1 MSIRWKL
8 FLALFVLT
16 AAVVGGVLWLVEARF
31 RSWTLGMV
39 NQAFARRVDSVLE
52 ARGKRSDAL
61 KEMCDRIAADPIT
74 LAMLQSQADEQR
86 RAEFLRKFQQLR
98 AGSSQAPRSG
108 PRPGNT
114 PRSRIG
120 PGARLAPKAGAQGA
134 GKMISKGP
142 TTLGLVRPDG
152 EFLLLAGGVRRTERR
167 SPKQI
172 RESLSA
178 LDSAEQ
184 RVAYLVVEPEQGGQ
198 AHVHEVVVTPV
209 SDGGELAGWV
219 FLGSPAG
226 NMRGEERILAM
237 GQMEARGGLVAG
249 GRWFVDEIDEAAAAL
264 LAGQLAEGFWTSGEH
279 AEVSFGDQQW
289 IAMARPLN
297 ERSPMDQG
305 YYLGLFPLT
314 PVLAELSRIR
324 WMILLLGALALL
336 VSAIVA
342 WTLAR
347 KFSKPIH
354 ELVEGTARVARG
366 DFAAKIQRS
375 SRDEFGHLAEAFN
388 RMTDDLALKERY
400 HEVLGKVSDPD
411 VTGELLSGKLEL
423 GGELRRLAVLFCD
436 IRGFTSITRG
446 MAPFDV
452 VELVNGHMTAMTR
465 LVYEHGGVVDK
476 FVGDEV
482 MALFGAPKS
491 YGDDELNALRCGL
504 AMQRERERLNREV
517 EHPLQIG
524 VGIATGEMVA
534 GCMGSNDRLNYT
546 VLGER
551 VNLASRLCSKAG
563 PGEVLI
569 ATERTLPQ
577 MDDSTVESRRLEVDG
592 YAEQQSAQAFRPS

>member
-39 NQAFARRVDSVLE
+39 NEAFARRVDSVLE
-52 ARGKRSDAL
+52 ARGKRRDAMQD
-61 KEMCDRIAADPIT
+61 MCERIADDPMT
-74 LAMLQSQADEQR
+74 LAMLRAKADGQR
-86 RAEFLRKFQQLR
+86 RGEFLKKFQQLR
-98 AGSSQAPRSG
+98 GGPSQPARPGSRPGTAPRG
-108 PRPGNT
+108 RV
-114 PRSRIG
+114 G
-120 PGARLAPKAGAQGA
+120 PGSRAAPVAASPGPAKSLAVR
-134 GKMISKGP
+134 P

-152 EFLLLAGGVRRTERR
+152 EFLLLAGGVRRAERR
-167 SPKQI
+167 SPRQVQ
-172 RESLSA
+172 ENLSA
-178 LDSAEQ
+178 LDPFGQ
-184 RVAYLVVEPEQGGQ
+184 QIAYLVVEPEQGGE

-209 SDGGELAGWV
+209 RDGEELAGWV
-219 FLGSPAG
+219 FLGSPAE
-226 NMRGEERILAM
+226 NMRGEDRILAT
-237 GQMEARGGLVAG
+237 GKTEAHGGLVAG
-249 GRWFVDEIDEAAAAL
+249 GRWFIDGIDEATAEL
-264 LAGQLAEGFWTSGEH
+264 VSGQLDAGFWTSGKH
-279 AEVSFGDQQW
+279 TEVSFGDQQW

-297 ERSPMDQG
+297 ERSPMDRG
-305 YYLGLFPLT
+305 YYVGLFPLT
-314 PVLAELSRIR
+314 SILGELAGLR
-324 WMILLLGALALL
+324 WTILLLGVVALV
-336 VSAIVA
+336 VSAVVA

-354 ELVEGTARVARG
+354 DLVEGTARVARG
-366 DFAAKIQRS
+366 DFENKVQPS
-375 SRDEFGHLAEAFN
+375 SRDELGHLAEAFN

-411 VTGELLSGKLEL
+411 VAGELLSGKLQL
-423 GGELRRLAVLFCD
+423 GGD
-436 IRGFTSITRG
+436 IRGFTTLTRD

-452 VELVNGHMTAMTR
+452 VELVNRHMTAMTR

-504 AMQRERERLNREV
+504 AMQRERQRLNQEE

-551 VNLASRLCSKAG
+551 VNLASRLCGKAG
-563 PGEVLI
+563 AGEVLI
-569 ATERTLPQ
+569 ASDRPPPPEV
-577 MDDSTVESRRLEVDG
+577 DDSTVEPRSLVVDG
-592 YAEQQSAQAFRPS
+592 YAEQQAAFSFRAV